1 MKQFKITHFLSL
13 LFLFVLL
20 ATTLSSCKSAGV
32 VPPATTDTTT
42 AVTIKEVI
50 HDTIFQTEADSSYYK
65 AYLECVNGK
74 VVLKQTTEPIVKPG
88 KHLEPPKVNLKDNI
102 LTVNCKAEAQ
112 KLFAQWKD
120 TYIKEHQQ
128 IIKKIP
134 YAVIKRIPY
143 AVEKPPSWWQKTQIN
158 LGRIFLGIIVLIAII
173 VGLRFTKYI

>member
-42 AVTIKEVI
+42 EVTTKEVI
-50 HDTIFQTEADSSYYK
+50 HDTIFQTEKDSSYYK

-74 VVLKQTTEPIVKPG
+74 VVLKQATKPIVKPG
-88 KHLEPPKVNLKDNI
+88 KHLKPPKVNLKDNI

-128 IIKKIP
+128 IIK
-134 YAVIKRIPY
+134 RIPY

-158 LGRIFLGIIVLIAII
+158 LGRIFLGILVLIAII